1 MYNCTLFIFIF
12 SCISIHN
19 TLSESTVPPDNISFK
34 AIASHVSNYLSNQFN
49 KILLISKVSSLLGA
63 KATFKANNSFLI
75 HNLVKRE
82 DPFSEALSQFRN
94 KLHHM
99 IEYNKLILNYLNN
112 KTQTHQIE
120 KQLCMIEAI
129 EEILFSFDSL
139 SPNTTL
145 HTILKRDNQQNQL
158 KERVAKST
166 LLHFFKSTF
175 ESSKPSHFIGH
186 LFNLIPQRTKRQTQ
200 TTTLMFKNVTQFYT
214 TMFRVPFQSN
224 LKPEVNHVKNYNFS
238 NGLLDTNISRINHP
252 FMPKTHTI
260 FNVTL
265 NQGDDTISAKPAIA
279 YENAL
284 IILALTSLAILIAI
298 QCIRK
303 KAQKKICIQPPK
315 LFLHV

>member
-1 MYNCTLFIFIF
+1 
-12 SCISIHN
+12 
-19 TLSESTVPPDNISFK
+19 LSETTVPPDNLSFK
-34 AIASHVSNYLSNQFN
+34 AISNQISDYLSNQFN

-63 KATFKANNSFLI
+63 KATFKASNNFLI

-82 DPFSEALSQFRN
+82 DPFSEALSQLRN

-139 SPNTTL
+139 SPNNTL
-145 HTILKRDNQQNQL
+145 HTVFKRDTNQTHS

-166 LLHFFKSTF
+166 LLHLFKSTF
-175 ESSKPSHFIGH
+175 ESSKPSNFIAH
-186 LFNLIPQRTKRQTQ
+186 LFNLIPQRTKRQIHN
-200 TTTLMFKNVTQFYT
+200 TTFMFKNVTQSYT
-214 TMFRVPFQSN
+214 TMFKIPFQSK
-224 LKPEVNHVKNYNFS
+224 LKPEVKYVNNYNLS
-238 NGLLDTNISRINHP
+238 NGLLNTNISRIFHP

-265 NQGDDTISAKPAIA
+265 NQGDDTTSVKPSIA

-284 IILALTSLAILIAI
+284 IILALTSLAILIVI